1 MEVVSTPDQ
10 RVMNGSTSAVTS
22 LQSVNLFDS
31 IPVHSRPLTSL
42 VPNPAVPP
50 HLWQVYRDKCF
61 PIDGTDL
68 EDRDCVIF
76 DCEDTEG
83 QCPPQE
89 YPMCDG

>member
-1 MEVVSTPDQ
+1 MES
-10 RVMNGSTSAVTS
+10 NGSTGEVTIVPMAAV
-22 LQSVNLFDS
+22 
-31 IPVHSRPLTSL
+31 
-42 VPNPAVPP
+42 APP
-50 HLWQVYRDKCF
+50 RRMICQVYRDKCF